1 MVFTQRRLLYC
12 IDYSCAST
20 SSRSLSADNCT
31 INHAF
36 SYKLEYMATCLQEQT
51 LSCSGT
57 RVIKLLDQDSAE
69 VCSRQDNLIP
79 LGSYFRCFLKRT
91 LRGLESPEVC
101 SLPPVASSCCKPDGF
116 FRFFLHRRA
125 LVQHGGQKTFVQLRF
140 SFWDVL
146 RCSASVNLSDW
157 THGQPRLQPGRDPGW
172 GHAPLVQQVHAR
184 VSIRTHHSVRAQGHP

>member
-1 MVFTQRRLLYC
+1 MDLTGSGLPQPT
-12 IDYSCAST
+12 T

-36 SYKLEYMATCLQEQT
+36 SIQTSVWQSYKLGYMATCLQEQT

-57 RVIKLLDQDSAE
+57 RVIKLLDQDSAD

-140 SFWDVL
+140 SF
-146 RCSASVNLSDW
+146 
-157 THGQPRLQPGRDPGW
+157 
-172 GHAPLVQQVHAR
+172 
-184 VSIRTHHSVRAQGHP
+184 